1 MSITRRTTQNQRRTM
16 GVLSSSKIQAE
27 VRKAKN
33 RKRAA
38 TQSKRKVEAENER
51 DKGEKV
57 GERTKGRYP
66 KLMFEIMV
74 PVPQGA

>member
-16 GVLSSSKIQAE
+16 GVLSSLKIQAE

-51 DKGEKV
+51 DKGEKA
-57 GERTKGRYP
+57 GERIRGVIP
-66 KLMFEIMV
+66 S
-74 PVPQGA
+74 

>member
-16 GVLSSSKIQAE
+16 GVLSSLKIQAE

-51 DKGEKV
+51 DKGEKA
-57 GERTKGRYP
+57 GEWTRGVIP
-66 KLMFEIMV
+66 S
-74 PVPQGA
+74 